1 MQENN
6 DKKLSGEMAIPKG
19 RFLTWLDNFWYHYKW
34 HTLIS
39 LFLVF
44 TLTVCIFQM
53 CDRTKYDT
61 YILYSGG
68 HTFERTGKNGD
79 FPEYDKALTT
89 LEGFALDYDDNGE
102 VKISFRA
109 LYTPTDDE
117 LRENDKDS
125 AYSLA
130 YSDRQDLDVIM
141 KSSDYYLCFLSASV
155 FNEFNKVGLFRDLT
169 PLISDTENYT
179 FCGEGTTGIF
189 LTSLPFASL
198 GGFNN
203 LPSDTVI
210 CMRVIPGINHLN
222 EKETTKIYT
231 RSEEVLRKILAY
243 GH

>member
-6 DKKLSGEMAIPKG
+6 DKRPSGEMAIPKG

-61 YILYSGG
+61 YILYSGN

-79 FPEYDKALTT
+79 FPEYDKSITT
-89 LEGFALDYDDNGE
+89 LEGFTLDYDKSGE
-102 VKISFRA
+102 VNISFRT

-117 LRENDKDS
+117 LRENGKDS
-125 AYSLA
+125 AYALA
-130 YSDRQDLDVIM
+130 YSDRQDLDLIL
-141 KSSDYYLCFLSASV
+141 KSSDYYICFFSASV
-155 FNEFNKVGLFRDLT
+155 FNEFSEVGLFCDLT
-169 PLISDTENYT
+169 PLVKNPADYEFYDSGN
-179 FCGEGTTGIF
+179 TGI
-189 LTSLPFASL
+189 LLSSLPFSSL
-198 GGFNN
+198 AGFNN
-203 LPSDTVI
+203 LPADTVV
-210 CMRVIPGINHLN
+210 CMRKKPAINHLN

-231 RSEEVLRKILAY
+231 RSEEILSKILAY